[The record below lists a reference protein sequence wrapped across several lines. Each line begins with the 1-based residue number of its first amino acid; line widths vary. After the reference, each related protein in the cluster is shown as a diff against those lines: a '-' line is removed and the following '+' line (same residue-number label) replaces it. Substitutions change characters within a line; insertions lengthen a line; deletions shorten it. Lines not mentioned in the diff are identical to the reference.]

1 MFLLQVISEI
11 IETARSHDFTDV
23 IFVSENR
30 GKPDGLIISHLP
42 FGPTA
47 YFQLLNVVSTSLSLL
62 CFEKYFALLNP
73 EYPFLF
79 LGNKTWDSNQER
91 NGKDVWAI
99 SSSHFWT
106 LYNPGLYIFV
116 DPIHVLYC
124 NLNEFCRVDLLLFF
138 LFVSNV
144 KHCWSFGR
152 WVKELWTS

>member
-1 MFLLQVISEI
+1 MQVISEI

-62 CFEKYFALLNP
+62 CLEKYFALLNP

-79 LGNKTWDSNQER
+79 LGNKT
-91 NGKDVWAI
+91 
-99 SSSHFWT
+99 
-106 LYNPGLYIFV
+106 
-116 DPIHVLYC
+116 
-124 NLNEFCRVDLLLFF
+124 
-138 LFVSNV
+138 
-144 KHCWSFGR
+144 
-152 WVKELWTS
+152 